1 MIAIDVWQQS
11 QVEASSSLSLIT
23 SPLSVISAKRIVIGL
38 WSPSSFF
45 SIVFLPSNQ
54 VIKNP
59 FLLFAIILTKPC
71 SALTPSVF
79 NKKSS
84 FIFSPDNFCKF
95 KTTS

>member
-1 MIAIDVWQQS
+1 M
-11 QVEASSSLSLIT
+11 T

-45 SIVFLPSNQ
+45 SIVFLPSNH

-59 FLLFAIILTKPC
+59 FSLFAIILTKPC

-79 NKKSS
+79 NKKFSL
-84 FIFSPDNFCKF
+84 IFSPDNFCKF
-95 KTTS
+95 KITSYVYVPEADFFKWLVIIKS